1 MSSVPDGERAHLAY
15 ESVNLSV
22 WRATRH
28 LRGVRILDI
37 GCGTGALAHR
47 LTKLGNHVEGVTYNS
62 AEAAIARDRMAAVHL
77 VDLDTPERLADV
89 IDLSSF
95 DAVILA
101 GVLEHLKDPVRVL
114 RALGPALD
122 RGVPVYVSLPNIA
135 CWYIRL
141 GLLVGRFQP
150 RDDGILDRTHL
161 HHYTL
166 STAREMLAEA
176 DLSVDWMDVTP
187 SFSVW
192 FYSHFVKGA
201 ASEPDRP
208 RAERADFAFYERWV
222 FPVERI
228 PTVSWKRML
237 ANEIMYAARR
247 GTTPVPRPASVVQW
261 LGGRLGGRIAWPH
274 GQKHG
279 QKQRRRHR
287 GR

>member
-1 MSSVPDGERAHLAY
+1 MSSDLDGERAHLVY

-28 LRGVRILDI
+28 HRGARILDV
-37 GCGTGALAHR
+37 GCGTGALADR
-47 LTKLGNHVEGVTYNS
+47 LTRLGNHVEGVTHNPD
-62 AEAAIARDRMAAVHL
+62 EAAIARDRMAAVHL
-77 VDLDTPERLADV
+77 VDLDEPEHLAELV
-89 IDLSSF
+89 DLPSF

-122 RGVPVYVSLPNIA
+122 RGIPVYVSLPNIA

-141 GLLVGRFQP
+141 GLLAGRFQP

-166 STAREMLAEA
+166 STAREMLGEA
-176 DLSVDWMDVTP
+176 GLTVDWMDVTP

-192 FYSHFVKGA
+192 FYSHFVKKV

-208 RAERADFAFYERWV
+208 RADRADFAFYERWV
-222 FPVERI
+222 FPVERV
-228 PTVSWKRML
+228 PTVLWKRML
-237 ANEIMYAARR
+237 ANEIMFAARR
-247 GTTPVPRPASVVQW
+247 GPTPVRRQT
-261 LGGRLGGRIAWPH
+261 LLRRLSRRLSW
-274 GQKHG
+274 
-279 QKQRRRHR
+279 RRR

>member
-1 MSSVPDGERAHLAY
+1 MPSVPDSERAHIAY

-28 LRGVRILDI
+28 HRGARILDV
-37 GCGTGALAHR
+37 GCGTGSLAHR
-47 LTKLGNHVEGVTYNS
+47 LTKLGNHVEGVTHSS

-77 VDLDTPERLADV
+77 IDLDTPECLADI
-89 IDLSSF
+89 IDMQSF

-101 GVLEHLKDPVRVL
+101 GVLEHLKEPVRTL

-122 RGVPVYVSLPNIA
+122 RGVPAYVSLPNVA
-135 CWYIRL
+135 CWYVRL
-141 GLLVGRFQP
+141 GLLAGRFQP

-166 STAREMLAEA
+166 RSATEMLGEA
-176 DLSVDWMDVTP
+176 GLTVDWMDVTP

-192 FYSHFVKGA
+192 LYSHFVKSE

-208 RAERADFAFYERWV
+208 RGERTDFALYERWLY
-222 FPVERI
+222 PVERV
-228 PTVSWKRML
+228 PTMAWKRML
-237 ANEIMYAARR
+237 ANEIMFASRR
-247 GTTPVPRPASVVQW
+247 GTTPVPHSRSSFG
-261 LGGRLGGRIAWPH
+261 LR
-274 GQKHG
+274 
-279 QKQRRRHR
+279 R

>member
-1 MSSVPDGERAHLAY
+1 MPGTLRAMSSPTDTPAPRGRLVY

-28 LRGVRILDI
+28 LRTARILDV
-37 GCGTGALAHR
+37 GCGTGALGER
-47 LTKLGNHVEGVTYNS
+47 LTRQGNHVEGVTHNP
-62 AEAAIARDRMAAVHL
+62 AEAEIAASRMAAVHI
-77 VDLDTPERLADV
+77 VDLDEPEVLAERV
-89 IDLSSF
+89 DLESF

-114 RALGPALD
+114 QALGPALD
-122 RGVPVYVSLPNIA
+122 RGIPVYVSLPNIA

-141 GLLVGRFQP
+141 GLLFGRFQP

-166 STAREMLAEA
+166 STAKEMLAEA
-176 DLSVDWMDVTP
+176 GLTVDWMDVTP

-192 FYSHFVKGA
+192 VYSHFLKSA

-208 RAERADFAFYERWV
+208 RSERADFAFYERWV
-222 FPVERI
+222 FPVERL
-228 PTVSWKRML
+228 PTVLWKRML
-237 ANEIMYAARR
+237 ANEILFAGRR
-247 GTTPVPRPASVVQW
+247 GPVPVPRPRARSV
-261 LGGRLGGRIAWPH
+261 
-274 GQKHG
+274 
-279 QKQRRRHR
+279 RRH

>member
-1 MSSVPDGERAHLAY
+1 MSTDLDGERAHLAY

-28 LRGVRILDI
+28 LRGARILDV

-47 LTKLGNHVEGVTYNS
+47 LTQLGNHVEGVTHSS
-62 AEAAIARDRMAAVHL
+62 AEAAIARDRMEAVHL
-77 VDLDTPERLADV
+77 VDLDAPERLFDI

-101 GVLEHLKDPVRVL
+101 GVLEHLQDPVRVL
-114 RALGPALD
+114 RTLGPALD

-141 GLLVGRFQP
+141 GLLAGRFQP

-176 DLSVDWMDVTP
+176 GLTVDWMDVTP

-192 FYSHFVKGA
+192 FYSHFVKAA
-201 ASEPDRP
+201 ASEPNRP

-222 FPVERI
+222 FPVERV
-228 PTVSWKRML
+228 PTVMWKRML

-247 GTTPVPRPASVVQW
+247 GTTPVPRYGSAARWRPA
-261 LGGRLGGRIAWPH
+261 LAGRRMAGW
-274 GQKHG
+274 
-279 QKQRRRHR
+279 HR
-287 GR
+287 GD